1 MKLALLDT
9 GMIVTE
15 VLPVLTTIEDIELKA
30 IMSTPQSLDKAE
42 TLAKQYGLTQATSDY
57 EAILSNPDVDT
68 IYVGIPNHTHYDYA
82 KQALL
87 AGKHVI
93 CEKPFTLHLEE
104 FEELIKLAQEKELL
118 LIEAIINQYL
128 ENFKVIK
135 YSLSEIGDI
144 KIVNINYS
152 QYSSRYDAFKQGE
165 IAPAFNPEMG
175 GGAA

>member
-1 MKLALLDT
+1 MKLALLGT

-15 VLPVLTTIEDIELKA
+15 VLPVLNDYWEHWAEVYNVDTTI
-30 IMSTPQSLDKAE
+30 LDKAE

-57 EAILSNPDVDT
+57 EVILSNPDIDT
-68 IYVGIPNHTHYDYA
+68 IYVGPPNHTHYDYA

-135 YSLSEIGDI
+135 DSLSEIGDI

>member
-68 IYVGIPNHTHYDYA
+68 IYVGTPNHTHYD
-82 KQALL
+82 

-135 YSLSEIGDI
+135 DSLSEIGDI

>member
-1 MKLALLDT
+1 MKLALLGT

-68 IYVGIPNHTHYDYA
+68 IYVGTPNHTHYDYA

-93 CEKPFTLHLEE
+93 CERPFTLHLEE
-104 FEELIKLAQEKELL
+104 FEELSTFVYSRSVQPRAQDRHG
-118 LIEAIINQYL
+118 AYAGASRT
-128 ENFKVIK
+128 VRGTA
-135 YSLSEIGDI
+135 SLSDC
-144 KIVNINYS
+144 S
-152 QYSSRYDAFKQGE
+152 
-165 IAPAFNPEMG
+165 
-175 GGAA
+175 AAAAA